1 MPETLVLDTHVWVWL
16 VAGEAKLGDKTLA
29 RIGQAARRG
38 EALVAAISV
47 WEVAMLEARR
57 HLVLTKPVLQWVQDA
72 LTAPGLSLA
81 PLSPEIAV
89 DACRLPADPGGDP
102 ADRMI
107 VATAR
112 QNGATLVTRDRRI
125 LDYGQQ
131 GHVATLA
138 A

>member
-1 MPETLVLDTHVWVWL
+1 M
-16 VAGEAKLGDKTLA
+16 
-29 RIGQAARRG
+29 
-38 EALVAAISV
+38 AAISL
-47 WEVAMLEARR
+47 WEVAMLEVRQR
-57 HLVLTKPVLQWVQDA
+57 LVLTKPALQWVQDA
-72 LTAPGLSLA
+72 LAAPGLSLA

-112 QNGATLVTRDRRI
+112 QSGATIVTRDRRI
-125 LDYGQQ
+125 LEYGRQ

>member
-1 MPETLVLDTHVWVWL
+1 M
-16 VAGEAKLGDKTLA
+16 AGEAKLSEKTMA
-29 RIGQAARRG
+29 RIAQAARRG
-38 EALVAAISV
+38 EALVAAISL
-47 WEVAMLEARR
+47 WEVAMLEVRQR
-57 HLVLTKPVLQWVQDA
+57 LVLTKPALQWVQDA
-72 LTAPGLSLA
+72 LAAPGLSLA

-112 QNGATLVTRDRRI
+112 QSGATIVTRDRRI
-125 LDYGQQ
+125 LEYGRQ